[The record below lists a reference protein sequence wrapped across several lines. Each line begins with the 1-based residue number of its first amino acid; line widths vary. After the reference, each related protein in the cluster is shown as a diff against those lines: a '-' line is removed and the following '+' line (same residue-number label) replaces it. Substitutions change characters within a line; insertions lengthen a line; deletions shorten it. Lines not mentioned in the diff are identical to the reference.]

1 MDIRTI
7 PDLLRHAIETHRK
20 PDAFLLKRDGLWEPV
35 SIDTFAAK
43 VRGVEADLVA
53 RGVKH
58 GDRVAILSENRL
70 EWAIADQA
78 ILAVGAV
85 CVPIYATLPPDH
97 VGPLLADSGA
107 ALETNTPTAPE
118 SASSGRRWMRSGR
131 GCPDS
136 SG

>member
-20 PDAFLLKRDGLWEPV
+20 PDAFLVKRDGRWEPV
-35 SIDTFAAK
+35 SIDTFAAR

-70 EWAIADQA
+70 GWPNAAPAIP
-78 ILAVGAV
+78 AVGAM
-85 CVPIYATLPPDH
+85 CAPACPLSIWRPPTSI
-97 VGPLLADSGA
+97 PPS
-107 ALETNTPTAPE
+107 
-118 SASSGRRWMRSGR
+118 
-131 GCPDS
+131 CP
-136 SG
+136 